1 MVRQHNV
8 RPHASSPPLEERLRD
23 YATTYDGLA
32 SEYHAARFLDRPGR
46 YDFHETQVLITDLL
60 ATFPTGQGPHGYA
73 LDVATGTGK
82 ISLFVAQTGRTVV
95 AVDAAPGMLRE
106 CRTRAQA
113 EKLEEKLL
121 LTTASAT
128 QLPYRDAVFD
138 CVFSFRFL
146 HLFPYEAYPALLREM
161 ARVVKP
167 GGYLI
172 VEMKNRRYG
181 GIIPFL
187 KDSWRAHHGET
198 TFSSYVTGTQL
209 PALARQVGRIQLAST
224 WGFLLPR
231 GWKFL
236 EYPRLAR
243 VARYLARGPL
253 QSVSAH
259 FVAIY
264 HKE

>member
-1 MVRQHNV
+1 MVRQHHV
-8 RPHASSPPLEERLRD
+8 RPPVSFPSLEERLKD
-23 YATTYDGLA
+23 YATTYNELA
-32 SEYHAARFLDRPGR
+32 SEYHGARFLDQPGR
-46 YDFHETQVLITDLL
+46 YDFHESQVLITDVL
-60 ATFPTGQGPHGYA
+60 ATFPTGEGPHGYA

-82 ISLFVAQTGRTVV
+82 ISLSVAHAGRTVV

-121 LTTASAT
+121 LTNASAT

-146 HLFPYEAYPALLREM
+146 HLFPYAAYPALLREM

-167 GGYLI
+167 GGHLI
-172 VEMKNRRYG
+172 VEMKNRRCG

-187 KDSWRAHHGET
+187 KNRWQAHHGET
-198 TFSSYVTGTQL
+198 TFSSYVTRRQL
-209 PALARQVGRIQLAST
+209 PVLARQVGGIQLTST
-224 WGFLLPR
+224 WGLLLPK
-231 GWKFL
+231 GWWFL
-236 EYPRLAR
+236 QYPRLAR
-243 VARYLARGPL
+243 LTRYLARGPL